1 MLRAGWALGTWDTW
15 ELGATG
21 YLERVEKIRASRGGH
36 ARAKETPHTKTGV
49 NGIMIY
55 WGAVAVAPGTDGD
68 LAPPDSRLST
78 PEARRGR
85 A

>member
-36 ARAKETPHTKTGV
+36 ARAKETPHKKIGV

>member
-1 MLRAGWALGTWDTW
+1 MIEYTF
-15 ELGATG
+15 
-21 YLERVEKIRASRGGH
+21 RVKTKKEKKPSLPSSRGGH
-36 ARAKETPHTKTGV
+36 ARAKETPHKKIGV

>member
-1 MLRAGWALGTWDTW
+1 MCSDEILFQPYNTTPTKKTKNLAF
-15 ELGATG
+15 
-21 YLERVEKIRASRGGH
+21 RGEH
-36 ARAKETPHTKTGV
+36 ARAKETPHKKIGV

-55 WGAVAVAPGTDGD
+55 WGAVAVAPVTVTDGD